1 VCVLHGCVNEC
12 KLGERAAACV
22 CAGDCA
28 SVVVVDGC
36 VLFGYVNESKAGV
49 CVSDCVRAVR

>member
-1 VCVLHGCVNEC
+1 
-12 KLGERAAACV
+12 
-22 CAGDCA
+22 
-28 SVVVVDGC
+28 VVDGC